1 MPLGGR
7 RRSSCCQRHPN
18 EKDNHISTRLFT
30 EQCGY
35 TKFCSLFI
43 LVHPV
48 FAHRLPLPRSVIVL
62 RLGAADAEVIYRRCF
77 TAAEFFPRNIDVV
90 LGNPLTLATFL
101 ALPTGYDAH
110 AGLDTCMESKRF
122 NNLQNV
128 KQISYRH
135 ALPINQT
142 WNLCHP
148 RPPSSSSSQPPVLAD
163 LKRLHRL
170 DSGSGGTVWMVRHR
184 PTSRLYALKVIYSN
198 HKDVARR
205 QSVRLKVA
213 AKPKK
218 EEVVIEASLDP
229 KSRRTRRRR
238 AMDFCR
244 RRVRSEW
251 KSWASEL
258 GVTDRSSVRDGRLKA
273 FAASGCFP
281 SLSDFPL
288 ITTFP
293 TRSPFRFSQMASS
306 FRSSCS
312 AHLHLASPPFL
323 PPLQPHCGPS
333 AAAARGRSLRRR
345 GSAAVVRCSFSPF
358 VPVESARIKVVGV
371 GGGGNNAVN
380 RMIGSGLQGVEF
392 YAINTDSQAL
402 LHSQAKN
409 PLQIGEVLTRGLG
422 TGGNPHLGEQAAE
435 ESKEAI
441 ANSLKDSDMVFIT
454 AGMGGGTGSGAAPVV
469 AQVSKEAGYLTVGV
483 VTYPFSFEGR
493 KRSLQALEAIE
504 KLQQSVD
511 TLIVIPNDRLLD
523 IVDEHTPLQDAFLLA
538 DDVLRQGV
546 QGISDI
552 ITIPGLV
559 NVDFAD
565 VKAVMKNSGTAMLGV
580 GVSSS
585 KNRAQEA
592 AEQAT
597 LAPLIGSSIESA
609 TGIVYN
615 ITGGKDITL
624 QEVNKVSQ
632 VVTSLADPSA
642 NIIFG
647 AVVDDRYSGEI
658 HVTIIATGFSQS
670 FQKTILTDPKAVKV
684 VDNHETKSGANHS
697 KTTANASTVPSRS
710 RKLFF

>member
-1 MPLGGR
+1 
-7 RRSSCCQRHPN
+7 
-18 EKDNHISTRLFT
+18 
-30 EQCGY
+30 
-35 TKFCSLFI
+35 
-43 LVHPV
+43 
-48 FAHRLPLPRSVIVL
+48 
-62 RLGAADAEVIYRRCF
+62 
-77 TAAEFFPRNIDVV
+77 
-90 LGNPLTLATFL
+90 
-101 ALPTGYDAH
+101 
-110 AGLDTCMESKRF
+110 
-122 NNLQNV
+122 
-128 KQISYRH
+128 
-135 ALPINQT
+135 
-142 WNLCHP
+142 
-148 RPPSSSSSQPPVLAD
+148 
-163 LKRLHRL
+163 
-170 DSGSGGTVWMVRHR
+170 
-184 PTSRLYALKVIYSN
+184 
-198 HKDVARR
+198 
-205 QSVRLKVA
+205 
-213 AKPKK
+213 
-218 EEVVIEASLDP
+218 
-229 KSRRTRRRR
+229 
-238 AMDFCR
+238 
-244 RRVRSEW
+244 
-251 KSWASEL
+251 
-258 GVTDRSSVRDGRLKA
+258 
-273 FAASGCFP
+273 
-281 SLSDFPL
+281 
-288 ITTFP
+288 
-293 TRSPFRFSQMASS
+293 MASS
-306 FRSSCS
+306 LRFSCPS
-312 AHLHLASPPFL
+312 HLHLASISFL
-323 PPLQPHCGPS
+323 PSLHSPCGPAPAPAPAP
-333 AAAARGRSLRRR
+333 AAAARRGALRRR
-345 GSAAVVRCSFSPF
+345 GVAAVRCSFSPF

-402 LHSQAKN
+402 LHSQAQN

-422 TGGNPHLGEQAAE
+422 TGGNPLLGEQAAE
-435 ESKEAI
+435 ESKETI
-441 ANSLKDSDMVFIT
+441 AGALKDSDLVFIT

-469 AQVSKEAGYLTVGV
+469 AQISRDAGYLTVGV

-493 KRSLQALEAIE
+493 KRSVQALEAIE
-504 KLQQSVD
+504 KLQKSVD

-609 TGIVYN
+609 MGIVYN

-670 FQKTILTDPKAVKV
+670 FQKTLLTDPRSAKV
-684 VDNHETKSGANHS
+684 ADNNETKTGAHLMKS
-697 KTTANASTVPSRS
+697 TANSPPVSSRS

>member
-1 MPLGGR
+1 M
-7 RRSSCCQRHPN
+7 
-18 EKDNHISTRLFT
+18 
-30 EQCGY
+30 
-35 TKFCSLFI
+35 
-43 LVHPV
+43 
-48 FAHRLPLPRSVIVL
+48 
-62 RLGAADAEVIYRRCF
+62 
-77 TAAEFFPRNIDVV
+77 
-90 LGNPLTLATFL
+90 AT
-101 ALPTGYDAH
+101 
-110 AGLDTCMESKRF
+110 
-122 NNLQNV
+122 
-128 KQISYRH
+128 
-135 ALPINQT
+135 T
-142 WNLCHP
+142 WCLHSAF
-148 RPPSSSSSQPPVLAD
+148 PSSLPALCAPSSTPASQ
-163 LKRLHRL
+163 R
-170 DSGSGGTVWMVRHR
+170 
-184 PTSRLYALKVIYSN
+184 
-198 HKDVARR
+198 
-205 QSVRLKVA
+205 
-213 AKPKK
+213 
-218 EEVVIEASLDP
+218 
-229 KSRRTRRRR
+229 
-238 AMDFCR
+238 
-244 RRVRSEW
+244 
-251 KSWASEL
+251 
-258 GVTDRSSVRDGRLKA
+258 KA
-273 FAASGCFP
+273 
-281 SLSDFPL
+281 
-288 ITTFP
+288 
-293 TRSPFRFSQMASS
+293 
-306 FRSSCS
+306 
-312 AHLHLASPPFL
+312 
-323 PPLQPHCGPS
+323 
-333 AAAARGRSLRRR
+333 LRRPV
-345 GSAAVVRCSFSPF
+345 SVTVVRCSSPF

-392 YAINTDSQAL
+392 FSINTDSQAL

-422 TGGNPHLGEQAAE
+422 TGGNPFLGEQAAE

-441 ANSLKDSDMVFIT
+441 ANVLKDSDMVFIT

-469 AQVSKEAGYLTVGV
+469 AQISKEAGYLTVGV

-504 KLQQSVD
+504 KLQKSVD

-523 IVDEHTPLQDAFLLA
+523 VVDEHTPLQDAFLLA

-670 FQKTILTDPKAVKV
+670 FQRTLFADPKAAKV
-684 VDNHETKSGANHS
+684 VDSHESNNVVHPLKSAA
-697 KTTANASTVPSRS
+697 TASPSSRS